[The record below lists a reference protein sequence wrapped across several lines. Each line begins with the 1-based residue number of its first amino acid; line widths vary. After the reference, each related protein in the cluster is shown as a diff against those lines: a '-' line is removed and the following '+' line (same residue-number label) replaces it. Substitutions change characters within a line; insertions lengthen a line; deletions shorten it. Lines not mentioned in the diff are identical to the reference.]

1 MSCETQYW
9 INALPMPQELC
20 AWIERTSDAVKPQ
33 IAAGDVW
40 LWPGRLPLGKA
51 LVISGAPGT
60 NKSMLS
66 LALVTCVTNGW
77 NWPDGGANTMGPQD
91 VLIAATEDDLETTI
105 NARLMAMGAD
115 MGRITAIKNVVN
127 LDENGKKKSRELN
140 LEADTNNLFQLLRA
154 NPRIRMVVLDPLT
167 GFYGGT
173 DGNDNKKIRPMLQR
187 IAKVCHLTG
196 AAFIL
201 LIHENKRSEANA
213 TDRMLGAGAV
223 SQVVRA
229 GIRIS
234 KDPKNKP
241 DGRIMANIKTSQ
253 SRDNGGM
260 KFSVA
265 SKDVECESGLL
276 KDIGYIEWGEKH
288 GMSADDVLD
297 EERAVKKEGG
307 TDTKLGQAV
316 QIFVE
321 ALKDGPKLHRAVH
334 PLLDAAN
341 ISDETKRRAR
351 WKAGVQSSKRSSNKK
366 LKMWT

>member
-1 MSCETQYW
+1 MNRS
-9 INALPMPQELC
+9 
-20 AWIERTSDAVKPQ
+20 
-33 IAAGDVW
+33 
-40 LWPGRLPLGKA
+40 
-51 LVISGAPGT
+51 ISRRR
-60 NKSMLS
+60 S
-66 LALVTCVTNGW
+66 
-77 NWPDGGANTMGPQD
+77 
-91 VLIAATEDDLETTI
+91 
-105 NARLMAMGAD
+105 
-115 MGRITAIKNVVN
+115 
-127 LDENGKKKSRELN
+127 
-140 LEADTNNLFQLLRA
+140 
-154 NPRIRMVVLDPLT
+154 
-167 GFYGGT
+167 
-173 DGNDNKKIRPMLQR
+173 
-187 IAKVCHLTG
+187 G

-265 SKDVECESGLL
+265 SKDVESESGLL

-288 GMSADDVLD
+288 TMSADDVLD

-307 TDTKLGQAV
+307 AEDTKLGQAV
-316 QIFVE
+316 RIFEE
-321 ALKDGPKLHRAVH
+321 ALKDGPRLPRDVH
-334 PLLDAAN
+334 PLLDTAN

-351 WKAGVQSSKRSSNKK
+351 WKVGVQSSKSAPWYWWLPGRGGPTVPQAVIEQKIEDVDV
-366 LKMWT
+366 M